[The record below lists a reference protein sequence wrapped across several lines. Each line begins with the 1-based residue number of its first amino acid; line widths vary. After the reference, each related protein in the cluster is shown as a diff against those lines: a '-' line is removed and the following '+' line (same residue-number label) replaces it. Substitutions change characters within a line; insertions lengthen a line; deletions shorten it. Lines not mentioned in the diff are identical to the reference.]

1 MKKVVFLSLLFVLHV
16 SAFAQIRT
24 HNQIMADSLF
34 ELGEYTS
41 SMQLYAKEVALYEES
56 SVNYYL
62 YCQIQSAECAIRLND
77 LDAAQVIVDNALK
90 KNSSNF
96 LNERA
101 LLENCQA
108 KIYYQ
113 KGLLE
118 QADTKISMTIEM
130 LETRRLYYKS
140 VLAEG
145 YYKSVLAE
153 CYNTQGLINWIQ
165 GNDERA
171 LEYFNESLKL
181 RNEDTGQNKK
191 TVAGIAAVY
200 NNIGLV
206 YSGFD
211 LEESLTYYE
220 KALTIYKQ
228 IYTANHPALAVA
240 YSNLGQ
246 IYRKQKVYNTSLVNY
261 EKALAIWNERY
272 IGPHPNK
279 AFVYSSIAQ
288 VYQEK
293 TEYTSALEYANKAL
307 VIYQQAYGE
316 KHPNTAACYTLIGSI
331 YSDQRDYTN
340 ALKSLQQSLISNCS
354 SFSETD
360 YTQNPLIL
368 EYFDGQL
375 LLSTLTS
382 KSIVLS
388 KREAEKTLR
397 IKDLTLALST
407 YQSCDTLLDQL
418 RQTRTS
424 KNDKLALGMYSYDV
438 YDKSIELCLLLS
450 ESTFKNEYY
459 LKLAYYFVESSKASV
474 LQESIAESKAKE
486 FGGVPKAEIEK
497 EDGYKSTISYLE
509 QKLAKGITDE
519 AIMKSVAS
527 QLFDVKREYEFFI
540 RSLEKNYPAYYNLK
554 YNVQSIDVGALQEK
568 LKSNDCILEYFVS
581 ESANTI
587 RIFRITK
594 KDYKVYSIPLMATY
608 EKYIS
613 GMRNSIKFNNKPIFI
628 QTSTALYTQL
638 IPVLPKT
645 CTHLIVIPDGRMGAI
660 PFEALLKSKPKS
672 DTIAYAQMEFLIK
685 QFAISYTYAGSL
697 YNNQQVSQTSN
708 AVLLFA
714 PVDFSTAS
722 DLSPL
727 PGTLKEVDGL
737 NTMFKKTVEPTLY
750 TYNKASRNVLTSD
763 SIRQYAIIH
772 LATHG
777 LVDEEQPELS
787 CIYTYGTSLENDRIY
802 SGDIYNMHLNANLV
816 TLSACQTGLGKIAK
830 GEGLIGLSRAL
841 FYAGADNIIVSL
853 WKVSDEST
861 QVYMNDF
868 YMNYLKGSQTNFAE
882 ASREAKLK
890 LLNSTEFNSPYYWSA
905 FILIGN

>member
-1 MKKVVFLSLLFVLHV
+1 MKKFAFLGLLFVLQL
-16 SAFAQIRT
+16 SAFAQVRT
-24 HNQIMADSLF
+24 KNQITADSLF
-34 ELGEYTS
+34 ELGEYVSSKDVYTKEAKQYKTS
-41 SMQLYAKEVALYEES
+41 SLS
-56 SVNYYL
+56 NYL
-62 YCQIQSAECAIRLND
+62 YSQMQSAECAIRLND
-77 LDAAQVIVDNALK
+77 LDAAQLIVD
-90 KNSSNF
+90 
-96 LNERA
+96 EA
-101 LLENCQA
+101 LLACSKSDIKQWALLQNIQS

-113 KGLLE
+113 KGLLS
-118 QADTKISMTIEM
+118 QADIQIMSSID
-130 LETRRLYYKS
+130 LLKS
-140 VLAEG
+140 SKEYQWLAF
-145 YYKSVLAE
+145 SE
-153 CYNTQGLINWIQ
+153 CYNTAGLINWIS
-165 GNDERA
+165 GNDEKA
-171 LEYFNESLKL
+171 LEYLNESWEL
-181 RNEDTGQNKK
+181 RKEIFGEKSSE
-191 TVAGIAAVY
+191 VAAVY

-211 LEESLTYYE
+211 LNESLNYYE
-220 KALTIYKQ
+220 QALEIYEEV
-228 IYTANHPALAVA
+228 YPANHPALAVA

-272 IGPHPNK
+272 AGAHPNK

-293 TEYTSALEYANKAL
+293 AEYTPALEYANKAL

-360 YTQNPLIL
+360 YTRNPKIE

-375 LLSTLTS
+375 LLSTLTH
-382 KSIVLS
+382 KGIVLS
-388 KREAEKTLR
+388 KREAEQTLR
-397 IKDLTLALST
+397 IKDLTLALSS

-424 KNDKLALGMYSYDV
+424 KNDKLALGIYSYDV

-450 ESTFKNEYY
+450 ENTFKKEQY

-486 FGGVPKAEIEK
+486 FAGIPKAEIEK
-497 EDGYKSTISYLE
+497 EDTYKSTISYLE
-509 QKLAKGITDE
+509 QKMAKGITDE
-519 AIMKSVAS
+519 AMMKSVAS
-527 QLFDVKREYEFFI
+527 QLFDAKREYEFFI

-554 YNVQSIDVGALQEK
+554 YNVQSIDVEVLQAK
-568 LKSNDCILEYFVS
+568 LKPNDCILEYFVS

-587 RIFRITK
+587 RVFRITK
-594 KDYKVYSIPLMATY
+594 KDYKVYSIPLMETY

-613 GMRNSIKFNNKPIFI
+613 GMRNSIKFSNKPTFI
-628 QTSTALYTQL
+628 KTSTALYAQL
-638 IPVLPKT
+638 IPALPKA

-660 PFEALLKSKPKS
+660 PFEALLKSTPKS
-672 DTIAYAQMEFLIK
+672 DTVVYAQMEFLIK

-697 YNNQQVSQTSN
+697 YNNQAQQKTNN

-714 PVDFSTAS
+714 PVDFSAAS
-722 DLSPL
+722 DLSSL

-737 NTMFKKTVEPTLY
+737 NGMFRKTGSSTLF
-750 TYNKASRNVLTSD
+750 TYQKASRSVLTSD
-763 SIRQYAIIH
+763 SIRQYSIIH

-777 LVDEEQPELS
+777 LVDEEHPELS
-787 CIYTYGTSLENDRIY
+787 CIYTYGTSGEDDRIY
-802 SGDIYNMHLNANLV
+802 SGDIYNMHLNADLV

-841 FYAGADNIIVSL
+841 FYAGADNITVSL

-861 QVYMNDF
+861 QVYMTDF
-868 YMNYLKGSQTNFAE
+868 YTNYLKGDHTNFAE

-890 LLNSTEFNSPYYWSA
+890 LLNSAAFDSPYYWSA